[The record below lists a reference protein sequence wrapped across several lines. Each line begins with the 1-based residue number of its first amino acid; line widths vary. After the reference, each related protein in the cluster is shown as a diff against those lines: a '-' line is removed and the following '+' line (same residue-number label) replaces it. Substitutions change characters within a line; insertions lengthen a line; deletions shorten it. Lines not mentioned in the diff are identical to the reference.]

1 MRRGPAR
8 LVPLEGAF
16 NFRDLGGYP
25 VLGGGR
31 TRWGRLYRSDGL
43 QALTEADAAALRE
56 LGLSTVVDLRTDVEL
71 ERWGRGR
78 LRDEPIRWEHLSV
91 IRADGGESVAA
102 PDTDDLAERYLWYL
116 EVGAGPVAR
125 ALAVLAEP
133 GATPAVFHC
142 AAGKDR
148 TGVVAALILDAVG
161 VEPEAI
167 VTDYAETSAHLGPI
181 LERLGA
187 NPPTGQVPVPPS
199 RLTVEP
205 ATMERFLE
213 RLQQRHGG
221 AAKWMVAASG
231 DASLPER
238 LAELLVER

>member
-1 MRRGPAR
+1 MRRAPVR

-25 VLGGGR
+25 VVGGGR
-31 TRWGRLYRSDGL
+31 TRWGCLYRSDGL
-43 QALTEADAAALRE
+43 QDLTEADAAALGERH
-56 LGLSTVVDLRTDVEL
+56 LATVIDLRTDVEL
-71 ERWGRGR
+71 ERWGRG
-78 LRDEPIRWEHLSV
+78 LIGDAPIRWEHLSV
-91 IRADGGESVAA
+91 LRAEGGESVAA
-102 PDTDDLAERYLWYL
+102 PETDDLAERYLWYL
-116 EVGAGPVAR
+116 EVGGRPVAR
-125 ALAVLAEP
+125 ALEVLAEP

-148 TGVVAALILDAVG
+148 TGVLAALILDAIG

-167 VTDYAETSAHLGPI
+167 VTDYAETSAHLDPI
-181 LERLGA
+181 LERLAA
-187 NPPTGQVPVPPS
+187 NAPPTQPSVPPS

-213 RLQQRHGG
+213 RLQQRYGG

-238 LAELLVER
+238 LAQLLVER